1 MRRRDWELIGI
12 FLFIIWSGSVVYGQD
27 AAEYIILQDIGQ
39 YQFITETSDFITGE
53 PKTIPG
59 YIKFKGPGLI
69 AAAGHFYEDHQD
81 ITFETNYV
89 KLGVMSVSVQVTRH
103 AGVDSDQW
111 LLHEVEDS
119 FRDPD
124 YEQLGTHIYGS
135 IVRNVN
141 NQRVLWIGMG
151 GGSFKWLSGYTTI
164 FISYTDLDGT
174 KPEPLEVVQAYLEK
188 YPSTLP
194 ADFVFDAARDEQWIK
209 DEMSRRLWLSE
220 KWFAWQSGGNVEMVE
235 ALGEVVDHLE
245 EFLDYRQRYFGMN
258 ADQEKMDLIAA
269 KRVNGDVAIKAKLT
283 QYKQWWDGHKGDSIT
298 LP

>member
-1 MRRRDWELIGI
+1 MWRP
-12 FLFIIWSGSVVYGQD
+12 FSVVCLC
-27 AAEYIILQDIGQ
+27 IIVMVSQIIYAQDINEDLILGSIGGYKASKNPSCGQ
-39 YQFITETSDFITGE
+39 
-53 PKTIPG
+53 
-59 YIKFKGPGLI
+59 GPGIL
-69 AAAGHFYEDHQD
+69 AATGHFDLDHQD
-81 ITFETNYV
+81 TTYRISYYDLSIRSGA
-89 KLGVMSVSVQVTRH
+89 KVQVTRH

-220 KWFAWQSGGNVEMVE
+220 KWFAWQAGGNVEMVE

-269 KRVNGDVAIKAKLT
+269 KRVNDDVAIKAKLT
-283 QYKQWWDGHKGDSIT
+283 QYKQWWEGHKGDSIT

>member
-111 LLHEVEDS
+111 LLHEVERD
-119 FRDPD
+119 FRDYWGLPGD
-124 YEQLGTHIYGS
+124 SYVMREINGHIIMAAGTGGWVYRWISNNTIVHIE
-135 IVRNVN
+135 
-141 NQRVLWIGMG
+141 
-151 GGSFKWLSGYTTI
+151 
-164 FISYTDLDGT
+164 YTDLQME
-174 KPEPLEVVQAYLEK
+174 KPEPIDIVDAYLTK
-188 YPSTLP
+188 YPSTL
-194 ADFVFDAARDEQWIK
+194 VARTSAELRTDESRTQWIK
-209 DEMSRRLWLSE
+209 DEMSRRLWLCE
-220 KWFAWQSGGNVEMVE
+220 KWFTWQAGGNVEMVE

-283 QYKQWWDGHKGDSIT
+283 QYKQWWEGHKGDSIT

>member
-1 MRRRDWELIGI
+1 MIVSMGQLA
-12 FLFIIWSGSVVYGQD
+12 YGQD
-27 AAEYIILQDIGQ
+27 ISGYLIVNDIGGFRASKNPSEGQ
-39 YQFITETSDFITGE
+39 
-53 PKTIPG
+53 
-59 YIKFKGPGLI
+59 GPGILI
-69 AAAGHFYEDHQD
+69 ATGHFYQDHQD
-81 ITFETNYV
+81 ITYETGYFNMTTRV
-89 KLGVMSVSVQVTRH
+89 GPDVQVTRH

-220 KWFAWQSGGNVEMVE
+220 KWFAWQAGGNVEMVE
-235 ALGEVVDHLE
+235 ALDEVVDHLE

-269 KRVNGDVAIKAKLT
+269 KRSNDDVAIKAKLT

>member
-1 MRRRDWELIGI
+1 VRRRDWELIGI

-111 LLHEVEDS
+111 LLHEVEYS
-119 FRDPD
+119 YRDPED
-124 YEQLGTHIYGS
+124 NTLGLAIQG
-135 IVRNVN
+135 VRIRNFNGDNIIALRGNSYSWISN
-141 NQRVLWIGMG
+141 NTVI
-151 GGSFKWLSGYTTI
+151 I
-164 FISYTDLDGT
+164 ISYTDLDGT
-174 KPEPLEVVQAYLEK
+174 KPEPLEVVQAYLQK

-194 ADFVFDAARDEQWIK
+194 EGFVFDAAHNEQWIK

-220 KWFAWQSGGNVEMVE
+220 KWFAWQAGGNVEMVE

-283 QYKQWWDGHKGDSIT
+283 QYKQWWEGHKGDSIT